1 VGAILFLPPPGGI
14 VGNYPVERNQ
24 MYNVVSIPSNKL
36 EPVDNMS
43 DLSHAVYQ
51 LFPDA
56 FVDIENESNM
66 IVIYTGLRYNNFDGT
81 LK

>member
-1 VGAILFLPPPGGI
+1 MYKL
-14 VGNYPVERNQ
+14 VE
-24 MYNVVSIPSNKL
+24 IPSNKL

-56 FVDIENESNM
+56 FIDIENESDM
-66 IVIYTGLRYNNFDGT
+66 IVIYTGLRYHSADGT